1 MGFRK
6 FVRRVKKTV
15 RNPSTGRKIRKTVST
30 VGRRS
35 RKTAVTA
42 KRKYKKT
49 KATATAIR
57 NM

>member
-6 FVRRVKKTV
+6 FVRKVKKTV
-15 RNPSTGRKIRKTVST
+15 RNPATGRKVRNTVST

-49 KATATAIR
+49 MATAKAIR
-57 NM
+57 NS